1 MPADTD
7 ETFEDRLVS
16 LTATY
21 LDRLERCVDLLPQL
35 VAAYAAGED
44 DRFEDCLGRV
54 RRLESDCDESARAVT
69 SLVANADVRDLGI
82 RLTHVHLHA
91 GQTIELYHGLDE
103 VANAAERFA
112 EDLAATRPPRV
123 PALLDAFEAMGQRAS
138 DAFEA
143 MRAAVTSYL
152 GVLRAP
158 GAAVDIT
165 DAVDSVR
172 AAESDC
178 DRLRNEAVATAFSDH
193 DDGYPVVY
201 REQAWLLDGVVN
213 AMEDVTDCIV
223 RVSGSEAG
231 IEVEPAGDDRPA

>member
-16 LTATY
+16 LTETY
-21 LDRLERCVDLLPQL
+21 LDRLERCVGLLPEL
-35 VAAYAAGED
+35 VAAYADGEND
-44 DRFEDCLGRV
+44 QFEDLLGRV
-54 RRLESDCDESARAVT
+54 CRLESGCDESARAVT
-69 SLVANADVRDLGI
+69 SLVANADVEDIGI

-91 GQTIELYHGLDE
+91 GQTIELYHNLDE

-138 DAFEA
+138 EAVAA
-143 MRAAVTSYL
+143 MREAVASYL

-158 GAAVDIT
+158 DAAVDVT
-165 DAVDSVR
+165 DAVERVR

-178 DRLRNEAVATAFSDH
+178 DRLRNEAVAAAFGDH
-193 DDGYPVVY
+193 EDAYPVVY
-201 REQAWLLDGVVN
+201 REQAWLLDGVVD

-231 IEVEPAGDDRPA
+231 IEVGPASDDRPV

>member
-1 MPADTD
+1 MPAHT
-7 ETFEDRLVS
+7 EATFEDRLVS
-16 LTATY
+16 LTETY
-21 LDRLERCVDLLPQL
+21 LDQLERCVGLLPEL
-35 VAAYAAGED
+35 VAAYATGED
-44 DRFEDCLGRV
+44 DEFEERLGRV
-54 RRLESDCDESARAVT
+54 RQLESDCDESARAVT
-69 SLVANADVRDLGI
+69 SLVANADVRDIGI

-91 GQTIELYHGLDE
+91 GQTIELYHSLDE

-112 EDLAATRPPRV
+112 EDLAATQPPRV
-123 PALLDAFEAMGQRAS
+123 PALLDAFEAMGKRAS
-138 DAFEA
+138 EAFAA
-143 MRAAVTSYL
+143 MREAVTSYL

-158 GAAVDIT
+158 DAAVDIT

-193 DDGYPVVY
+193 EDAYPVVY
-201 REQAWLLDGVVN
+201 REQAWLLDGVVD

-231 IEVEPAGDDRPA
+231 VEVEPASTDRPA